1 MEIKHGKFNKILREW
16 TMKFRKMFRL
26 FTGKLQQRATNSF
39 VNTRIKWP
47 IPYIIFIQKSLH
59 SYNII
64 IMQHF
69 WSAGT
74 YKQADYSFRQS
85 AGKLLTPDNIGVVGK
100 INLNVKGVLWMHLR
114 EKLLGEITLILS
126 HSYYALLR
134 KVASLHYV
142 IQMFKLTFEKWC
154 DTLKSCSQTFF
165 HHWN

>member
-16 TMKFRKMFRL
+16 TMIFRKMFRL

-59 SYNII
+59 SYNI

-100 INLNVKGVLWMHLR
+100 INLNVKGVLWICKR
-114 EKLLGEITLILS
+114 NCSEKLLWYSAILIMS
-126 HSYYALLR
+126 S
-134 KVASLHYV
+134 
-142 IQMFKLTFEKWC
+142 FEKLHRSIMSYKCLSWH
-154 DTLKSCSQTFF
+154 LK
-165 HHWN
+165 NDVIR